1 MFRPDRRWP
10 ATIVTIVLA
19 LCLAIVMPDAAIA
32 APDPAIVSL
41 QIGQTWAGRGL
52 QAVRLDAAPFLS
64 AGRTLVPVRFLAES
78 LGYEVGWEPASR
90 TVTLTGPAT
99 AVIRIGETDWTYN
112 GQRRRFDVP
121 PAVYQD
127 RTYLPLRAVAEA
139 IGADVAWDEQSQTV
153 IVSRL
158 GRAATLRD
166 LELFAVQL
174 INIER
179 ARAGLRQLAWDE
191 PAMLAGRAHA
201 ADMAQGG
208 FFSHWNRDG
217 DLPIERYN
225 RQGGT
230 DAVAENLAT
239 WYWRNP
245 PAGFYQGADWS
256 RVLRHHE
263 GLMRSAGHRQN
274 TLDPGHTHIGV
285 GLAES
290 HNGSSYIA
298 AEFVDRYGIHAA
310 LPSTAAVGEEV
321 TIRGQLSDGVR
332 LHGITITR
340 RVPTAMSL
348 PELERTGAYSAPW
361 PPHAQYYP
369 AGYITPVPVEITG
382 SHYSLTVPLSDNGQ
396 TGLYYIYVWA
406 TVPGGTEPR
415 IISMQT
421 VTVDVK

>member
-1 MFRPDRRWP
+1 MFRPDQPWRVFI
-10 ATIVTIVLA
+10 AAIALA
-19 LCLAIVMPDAAIA
+19 LCLAAVRPDAVTA

-52 QAVRLDAAPFLS
+52 GAVQLDAAPFLS

-78 LGYEVGWEPASR
+78 LGYQVGWEPASR
-90 TVTLTGPAT
+90 TVTLAGPAT
-99 AVIRIGETDWTYN
+99 AVIRIGEADWTFN

-121 PAVYQD
+121 PAVYNE
-127 RTYLPLRAVAEA
+127 RTYLPLRALAEA

-158 GRAATLRD
+158 GRAASLRD

-174 INIER
+174 INVER

-191 PAMLAGRAHA
+191 SAALAGRAHA
-201 ADMAQGG
+201 ADMAAGG
-208 FFSHWNRDG
+208 FFSHWNRSG

-225 RQGGT
+225 RHGGT

-245 PAGFYQGADWS
+245 PPGFYQGADWS
-256 RVLRHHE
+256 RIIRHHE

-274 TLDPGHTHIGV
+274 TLDPGHTHVGI

-290 HNGSSYIA
+290 SNGSSYMA
-298 AEFVDRYGIHAA
+298 AEFVDRYGSHEP
-310 LPSTAAVGEEV
+310 LPATAAVGDEV
-321 TIRGQLSDGVR
+321 TIRGQLNEGVK
-332 LHGITITR
+332 LHGITVTR
-340 RVPTAMSL
+340 RVPAAMSL

-369 AGYITPVPVEITG
+369 AGYITPVPVEIDG
-382 SHYSLTVPLSDNGQ
+382 RRYSLTVPLTDDGQ
-396 TGLYYIYVWA
+396 AGLYYVYVWA
-406 TVPGGTEPR
+406 TVPGGAEPR

-421 VTVDVK
+421 VMVK